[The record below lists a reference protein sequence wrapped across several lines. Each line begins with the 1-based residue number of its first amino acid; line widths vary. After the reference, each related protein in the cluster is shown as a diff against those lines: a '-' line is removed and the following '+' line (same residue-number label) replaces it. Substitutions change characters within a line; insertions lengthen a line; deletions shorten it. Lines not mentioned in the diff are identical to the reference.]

1 MSDSTKPSPKGESL
15 SLAEMMRI
23 MDVATEMRTQRET
36 IEKQFALD
44 ETKRI
49 LREKLLKT
57 TSITGER
64 VTEAEVD
71 AAIESYF
78 RTLYTYEE
86 PKGSFAIFLARL
98 YVRRGHIAMLT
109 VLALL
114 LVATGWLTMHIA
126 RTQFS
131 QTARITRKA
140 KRVDATLRADL
151 VKARNLAREQAV
163 QEDLNRWEAES
174 NVALEQLDVQSLG
187 VIDRRIAELSQ
198 RLNEEYEVHILADP
212 QQRSGVSRYPK
223 EEKDHKAY
231 YLIVTAQN
239 SQGQV
244 VRRTIRDSEV
254 LKSFAVDRWAEQV
267 PKDVYDRVAAD
278 KKSDGILNE
287 TLFSKKQRGYRDEEI
302 CILDADGKPLKRMGQ
317 ITEW

>member
-1 MSDSTKPSPKGESL
+1 MPESPKLPAKAESL

-36 IEKQFALD
+36 VEKQFAID

-49 LREKLLKT
+49 LKEKLLKT

-78 RTLYTYEE
+78 RTLYTFEE
-86 PKGSFAIFLARL
+86 PKGSFAVSLARL
-98 YVRRGHIAMLT
+98 YVRRGHMAMLL
-109 VLALL
+109 VLATL

-140 KRVDATLRADL
+140 NRVETALKSDL
-151 VKARNLAREQAV
+151 LKARNLARETSV
-163 QEDLNRWEAES
+163 KEDLDRWEAEAA
-174 NVALEQLDVQSLG
+174 VAREQLDVQTLNA
-187 VIDRRIAELSQ
+187 IDRRITELTS
-198 RLNEEYEVHILADP
+198 RLNEEYEVHISADP
-212 QQRSGVSRYPK
+212 QQKSGFSRYPK
-223 EEKDHKAY
+223 GEQEHKAY
-231 YLIVTAQN
+231 YLIVSAQN
-239 SQGQV
+239 EKGQL
-244 VRRTIRDSEV
+244 VRRTIRDAEV
-254 LKSFAVDRWAEQV
+254 VKSFSVDRWAEQV
-267 PKDVYDRVAAD
+267 PKEVFDRIAAD
-278 KKSDGILNE
+278 KKADGILNE
-287 TLFSKKQRGYRDEEI
+287 TLFSQKQRGYRDEEVR
-302 CILDADGKPLKRMGQ
+302 ILDADGKPLSRMAQ